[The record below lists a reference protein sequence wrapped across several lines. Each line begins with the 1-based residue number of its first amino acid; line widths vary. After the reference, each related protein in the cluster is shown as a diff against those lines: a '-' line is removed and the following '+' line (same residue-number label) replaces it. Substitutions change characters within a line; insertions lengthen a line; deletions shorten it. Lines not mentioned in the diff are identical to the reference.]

1 MGVEPNIAKTLFKS
15 AENFLTVFETTHR
28 SGQKVLPICGLSGAL
43 NAIQILAANRPEK
56 SR

>member
-43 NAIQILAANRPEK
+43 NAMPVLAAK
-56 SR
+56 